1 MRVVKVF
8 NNNVVLATKGGAD
21 DIVVLMGRGIGF
33 STRPGQE
40 VDAARAERTFV
51 PTATQPP
58 ERIALF
64 LDEIPPD
71 HLAVAE
77 DIVRM
82 GRAELG
88 EHIGGHV
95 VIPLADH
102 LSFALRRAQD
112 GLEIAYPLRG
122 EVLHLYPDEVAVGRR
137 AIQLVADRLG
147 VRLPDIEAIPL
158 ALHFVNAQF
167 EGPDLSK
174 VVKLTETFTVVLAET
189 SAFLGLAVDADSLE
203 ASRFITHLRYLASRQ
218 AKGGAASDTF
228 ASLHDSLR
236 ASHAREVA
244 CAKHVASIL
253 EERFGWTLGRDE
265 VLYLAL
271 HISRLTARTRPS

>member
-8 NNNVVLATKGGAD
+8 NNNVVLAARGDGD
-21 DIVVLMGRGIGF
+21 DVVILMGRGMGF
-33 STRPGQE
+33 GVKPGQA
-40 VDAARAERTFV
+40 VDPSRAQRTFV
-51 PTATQPP
+51 PTANQPP
-58 ERIALF
+58 ERTAAF
-64 LDEIPPD
+64 LDEIPAD

-77 DIVRM
+77 EIFAM

-88 EHIGGHV
+88 DHIGGHV

-112 GLEIAYPLRG
+112 GLELVYPLRG
-122 EVLHLYPDEVAVGRR
+122 EVLHLYPREVAVSRR
-137 AIQLVADRLG
+137 AIDLVADRLG

-167 EGPDLSK
+167 EAPDLAK
-174 VVKLTETFTVVLAET
+174 VVQLTETFSVVLAET
-189 SAFLGLAVDADSLE
+189 GGFPGVPVDADSLE
-203 ASRFITHLRYLASRQ
+203 ASRFITHLRYLVSRQ
-218 AKGGAASDTF
+218 EKGEEASDSF
-228 ASLHDSLR
+228 GSLHDSLR

-244 CAKHVASIL
+244 CAEHVGRVL

-265 VLYLAL
+265 VLYL
-271 HISRLTARTRPS
+271 